1 MTGLCKCNLRYEI
14 WGLRF
19 KAMNIFEEKDRR
31 VAFHEAGHVWM
42 MMHEKLGIL
51 SSTIDTERSAAGDT
65 RGLTVAEATMEE
77 NMPELA
83 RKFARA
89 AIAGSLA
96 EHFLIGQWDEEILQA
111 RELDNQIAKSFLA
124 MSGQEW
130 SPEVMDFTVHSLS
143 NAVLNEI
150 SQLKVWHAITLI
162 AYAFMEKGTLTGE
175 DVAVLLGNDE

>member
-1 MTGLCKCNLRYEI
+1 MEFI
-14 WGLRF
+14 D
-19 KAMNIFEEKDRR
+19 EVRR
-31 VAFHEAGHVWM
+31 RIAFHEAGHVWM
-42 MMHEKLGIL
+42 MMYEKLGVL
-51 SSTIDTERSAAGDT
+51 SSTLDTERSVAGDT
-65 RGLTVAEATMEE
+65 RGLTVPEATMEE

-96 EHFLIGQWDEEILQA
+96 EHFLIGQWDQEILQA
-111 RELDNQIAKSFLA
+111 REFDNQIAKNFLA

-162 AYAFMEKGTLTGE
+162 AYALMEKGMLTGKE
-175 DVAVLLGNDE
+175 IMAVLGEGP

>member
-1 MTGLCKCNLRYEI
+1 MKFIEEHLRRI
-14 WGLRF
+14 
-19 KAMNIFEEKDRR
+19 
-31 VAFHEAGHVWM
+31 AFHEAGHVWM
-42 MMHEKLGIL
+42 MMHEKLGVL
-51 SSTIDTERSAAGDT
+51 SSTLDTERSVAGDT
-65 RGLTVAEATMEE
+65 RWLTVPEATMEE
-77 NMPELA
+77 NVPELA

-111 RELDNQIAKSFLA
+111 REFDHQIAKSFLA

-143 NAVLNEI
+143 NAVLNEV

-162 AYAFMEKGTLTGE
+162 AYALMEKGMLTGE
-175 DVAVLLGNDE
+175 DIAELLEEESWT